1 MLHVT
6 GKAVIAKFLLGHHG
20 PQLHPTQRGRAYQHY
35 SLQLLF
41 PLFLVSELLLIMS
54 Y

>member
-1 MLHVT
+1 MLRVT
-6 GKAVIAKFLLGHHG
+6 GRAVIAKFLLGHHG
-20 PQLHPTQRGRAYQHY
+20 PQLHPTQRGL

-41 PLFLVSELLLIMS
+41 LLSLVSELLLIMS